1 MVNALRRIKIELQY
15 DGTSYRGWQ
24 VQPSGV
30 TIQGMLQESIRGIT
44 GQPVT
49 IVGAGRTDAGVHAI
63 AQVASFDSSSRLD
76 ETVLKRALNAQLP
89 PDVKIMAI
97 ENCPGDFHPRYSA
110 LRKRYFYLIA
120 NAGDVPVFFE
130 RYMWWIR
137 APLDVGGMKAASEFL
152 LGRHD
157 FSSFRGAGC
166 DVKSPVREVYCIQ
179 AERFGELTFL
189 SARFSGNFI
198 KISLEAN
205 GFLRHMAR
213 NIVGTLVEVGR
224 GRIRPETLRDIL
236 LARDRRR
243 AGQTA
248 PAKGLFLDRVIYS
261 L

>member
-1 MVNALRRIKIELQY
+1 MRRIKIELQY

-24 VQPSGV
+24 VQSSGT
-30 TIQGMLQESIRGIT
+30 TIQGMLQESIRSIT
-44 GQPVT
+44 GEPVT

-63 AQVASFDSSSRLD
+63 AQIAAFNSCSGLD
-76 ETVLKRALNAQLP
+76 VTVIKRALNALLP
-89 PDVKIMAI
+89 SDVRIIAA
-97 ENCPGDFHPRYSA
+97 EDYPGDFHPRYSA
-110 LRKRYFYLIA
+110 LRKRYVYFIA
-120 NAGDVPVFFE
+120 NAEDVPVFFE

-137 APLDVGGMKAASEFL
+137 APLDVGRITASSGFL

-166 DVKSPVREVYCIQ
+166 GAKSPVREIFSLQ
-179 AERFGELTFL
+179 AERFGELSFL

-198 KISLEAN
+198 KISLEGN

-213 NIVGTLVEVGR
+213 NIVGTLAEVGR
-224 GRIRPETLRDIL
+224 GRIPPEAVQDIL
-236 LARDRRR
+236 LSRDRRR

-248 PAKGLFLDRVIYS
+248 PAKGLFLDKVIYP